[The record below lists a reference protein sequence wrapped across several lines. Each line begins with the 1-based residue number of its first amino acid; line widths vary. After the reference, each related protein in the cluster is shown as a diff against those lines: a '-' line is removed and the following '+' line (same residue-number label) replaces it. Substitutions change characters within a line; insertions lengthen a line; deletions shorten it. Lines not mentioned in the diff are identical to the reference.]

1 MSDRFVLQ
9 ASKEEIE
16 EVFEVSSD
24 RKDFFE
30 SDFNITPGTLI
41 PVVYKEDGQ
50 REIYNFIWGLIPEG
64 AEEETAGRENYEVPI
79 EELEDDEWLSECL
92 SQRRCLLPAHGFY
105 KWKFSEKKTTPF
117 YIRLL
122 SNELTAFAG
131 IYSVWESSS
140 GREVYSCAMLTTE
153 ANALV
158 QPVDDRMPVML
169 NPDDHEEWLS
179 DEDFNT
185 EDMEGFLNSYS
196 LTDLAVNRVSE
207 DVNNPENNSE
217 ELIQPIPK

>member
-16 EVFEVSSD
+16 EVFGVSSD

-41 PVVYKEDGQ
+41 PVVYTEDSERG
-50 REIYNFIWGLIPEG
+50 IYNFIWGLIPEG
-64 AEEETAGRENYEVPI
+64 ADEETAGRENYEIPI
-79 EELEDDEWLSECL
+79 EELEEDEWLSECL
-92 SQRRCLLPAHGFY
+92 SQRRCLIPANGFY

-122 SNELTAFAG
+122 SNGVTAFAG
-131 IYSVWESSS
+131 IYSVWKSSS

-169 NPDDHEEWLS
+169 HPDDHEEWLS
-179 DEDFNT
+179 EPGIST
-185 EDMEGFLNSYS
+185 EELERFLDSYS